1 MDRLCFETLKKQ
13 GYAGFLLQD
22 APERVVQFG
31 EGNFLR
37 AFADHFIDEMNEKA
51 GFNTKVVLVQPR
63 GGHPEAADR
72 FAEQDGLYTLI
83 LRGRENERILALR
96 LTEQSTFGI
105 MKGTRPSEIREIL
118 EKLEELEYI
127 RSEGAG
133 LKSLKINPLSYPVL
147 RGTEKL
153 KIKRSRKISTRSEK
167 PRTDGVSLEL
177 FEALKAV
184 RTEFARKRGVPPFVI
199 FSDTALLEMCRVR
212 PQTDGEFLSVSSV
225 GEKKLERYGEAF
237 MKVIRRFERD

>member
-1 MDRLCFETLKKQ
+1 ML
-13 GYAGFLLQD
+13 
-22 APERVVQFG
+22 
-31 EGNFLR
+31 
-37 AFADHFIDEMNEKA
+37 ID
-51 GFNTKVVLVQPR
+51 
-63 GGHPEAADR
+63 
-72 FAEQDGLYTLI
+72 I